1 MGYCSFGLQMSWENL
16 EANSWILEESASVTA
31 LENFGV
37 VVVTDSGRRP
47 HCSSMAGGPRHKTYQ
62 SAWAVAGAES
72 FREAVQSA
80 TSGIK
85 GEDWRDGG
93 SMLRTRPN
101 NLFLLPYSMW
111 SQASQNVSDLN
122 VSEWSFLIR
131 ETRNGV
137 FLLCCSLSSVCEWNP
152 AARSATLQPLPKKS
166 RAKSRTR
173 RRRRWFWYV
182 LITFF
187 LILLW
192 CLTSWRCLTS
202 WTQLDPQMPG
212 MPPRNLWRWHRTA
225 RSRQRLDASWNTWVF
240 FVGLTG
246 LTGLTFPRDLE
257 PWWTVML
264 WYFLRLMLSLF
275 FSIFTPFAAS
285 CKAVESLEGL
295 EPSEKVSELQDLWLQ
310 LQEVPGSAWWVFW
323 TVGVGGWR
331 INEG

>member
-187 LILLW
+187 W
-192 CLTSWRCLTS
+192 SCCDAWHPGGAWHPGPS
-202 WTQLDPQMPG
+202 WTHRCRACRHETCGGGIGQPG
-212 MPPRNLWRWHRTA
+212 ADR
-225 RSRQRLDASWNTWVF
+225 
-240 FVGLTG
+240 GLTPVETLECFLLG
-246 LTGLTFPRDLE
+246 WLGWLGWPFPKIWNHDE
-257 PWWTVML
+257 PWCYGT
-264 WYFLRLMLSLF
+264 FL
-275 FSIFTPFAAS
+275 
-285 CKAVESLEGL
+285 
-295 EPSEKVSELQDLWLQ
+295 
-310 LQEVPGSAWWVFW
+310 
-323 TVGVGGWR
+323 GWC
-331 INEG
+331 